1 MHGHFYQP
9 NTATGGVLPRHVRM
23 RHDAPS
29 GKITDWHHRSLLRT
43 CQKHERS
50 GILSRLVAGKKD
62 LETWWEGVADEIYIE
77 TPSHQPSSR
86 MIKHIQL
93 ESALVRMFIGR
104 PLLLNRLSTGSTPAS
119 PEGIENRSAST
130 SANHTE
136 TSQGSHLEARKQL
149 IDCCIRAA
157 QEALRVCRTLRD
169 TRPGLAR
176 SSYIEYSSCRASL
189 LALIAH
195 SIRNQ
200 TARLRS
206 DLRDGLD
213 MIREMAAAGDSARSE
228 VALLESLEGA
238 LTLLQYSS
246 EASGTGNSG
255 TQNGS
260 SEDCHSGYEG
270 FKYWES
276 QFKSAGA
283 ANVLPTASA
292 PVGSGILP
300 AEDQIQ
306 RIQEQEDNL
315 FGPLPR
321 SFSGYVTAPALGT
334 DPLTGH
340 PGPAADL
347 EDYYGILPSSQDILH
362 PDFWN

>member
-1 MHGHFYQP
+1 M
-9 NTATGGVLPRHVRM
+9 
-23 RHDAPS
+23 
-29 GKITDWHHRSLLRT
+29 
-43 CQKHERS
+43 
-50 GILSRLVAGKKD
+50 AGKQD
-62 LETWWEGVADEIYIE
+62 LETWWESLADEIYIE

-93 ESALVRMFIGR
+93 EYALVRMFIGR
-104 PLLLNRLSTGSTPAS
+104 PLLLNRLLTGSTPAS
-119 PEGIENRSAST
+119 PEDSESRSA
-130 SANHTE
+130 ANHTVP
-136 TSQGSHLEARKQL
+136 SQGSHLETRQEL

-157 QEALRVCRTLRD
+157 QEALRLCRTLRD

-195 SIRNQ
+195 SIHDQSVRF
-200 TARLRS
+200 RS

-246 EASGTGNSG
+246 ETADNSER
-255 TQNGS
+255 QNVS
-260 SEDCHSGYEG
+260 SEECHSGYEG

-276 QFKSAGA
+276 QFKSAGTG
-283 ANVLPTASA
+283 NSLPTASA
-292 PVGSGILP
+292 PVGDGISP
-300 AEDQIQ
+300 SQHQMQ
-306 RIQEQEDNL
+306 RIQEQEDSL
-315 FGPLPR
+315 LGPLPR
-321 SFSGYVTAPALGT
+321 NLSGYVTPPVHGT
-334 DPLTGH
+334 DHLGH
-340 PGPAADL
+340 VGPAADL